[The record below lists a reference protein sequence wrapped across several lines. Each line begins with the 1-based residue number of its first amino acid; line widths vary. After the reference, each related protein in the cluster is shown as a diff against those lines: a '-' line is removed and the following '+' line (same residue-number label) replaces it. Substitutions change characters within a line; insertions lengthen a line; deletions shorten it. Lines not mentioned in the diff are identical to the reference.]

1 MAFGKNCHSCL
12 ERLTP
17 LETIT
22 SAAMTFLDVLDE
34 VYPRSNDNADNVDA
48 AYALWFDGYIC
59 MNDGLVES
67 PESADLIEPVISEP
81 FGINVNVNGSPFPIV
96 YVLFDTRQTVSEPP
110 KITVPVA
117 FFRKLYEMGMNLDF
131 MFTDKDQAQITAIHD
146 ARRGSCKVGHC
157 VLFASI
163 F

>member
-1 MAFGKNCHSCL
+1 
-12 ERLTP
+12 
-17 LETIT
+17 
-22 SAAMTFLDVLDE
+22 MTFLDVLDE

-117 FFRKLYEMGMNLDF
+117 FFH
-131 MFTDKDQAQITAIHD
+131 QAQITAIQD

-163 F
+163 S